1 MLNIDLYFV
10 IPKLYGD
17 IVKGN
22 EFMSFEFPKE
32 DFKKY
37 FTDEDQFKSD
47 LKKGLKSFDPESE
60 IEAKNIYIVVLSDKS
75 CMCYSYNKA
84 NGPHPERYQ
93 STDDITDFVL
103 NDVGFKKLSDV
114 TNN

>member
-1 MLNIDLYFV
+1 M
-10 IPKLYGD
+10 PKLYGD
-17 IVKGN
+17 IIKGK

-60 IEAKNIYIVVLSDKS
+60 IEAKNIYIVVLSDIS